1 MGKIF
6 EFENL
11 SNAPLI
17 VDALYKGGQNNYSGE
32 PLTKLFNVGL
42 AGGFRI
48 HGSVEP
54 WDLKYVVLY
63 SSMDDLDWPD
73 YLDLRN
79 GLFFYFGDN
88 KTPGNDLHD
97 TNHKGNL
104 ILKKCFDRLSHGDY
118 KDIPPFSSSQK
129 EEKEEIKFSEV

>member
-1 MGKIF
+1 MGKTF

-17 VDALYKGGQNNYSGE
+17 VDSLYKGGQNNYSGE
-32 PLTKLFNVGL
+32 PLLKLFNVGL

-48 HGSVEP
+48 HGSFEP

-63 SSMDDLDWPD
+63 SSMDDLDRPD

-118 KDIPPFSSSQK
+118 KYIPPFLIFTK
-129 EEKEEIKFSEV
+129 